1 MKTVIVGGGK
11 GCRDILRLL
20 DGDHLRELD
29 LDVTGVVDTDPEAP
43 GVVYARESGRQ
54 TFVDYRD
61 AIRLPDLEVIL
72 ELTGEAEL
80 LADIYHQLP
89 TGVRIIDHATARI
102 FWDVI
107 TMERSLRDELKMR
120 TQLELNQ
127 EADRRRTQHLLDS
140 LPDLVVVLDP
150 QKRVKQANARFYEM
164 CGAAMSAVVGSG
176 CYEAFCQNESEPY
189 QTGGQVC
196 PFAAAVRRG
205 ETVATIVERFN
216 PKHSFWEITA
226 SPQHD
231 ENGEL
236 IQVVETHHPVTKRI
250 LLQRE
255 VEQSERR
262 FRQFV
267 DSAHD
272 IISIKDRHGRYL
284 EYNPASAALFSKDR
298 IEFIGRT
305 AEEIYEP
312 EIARTITE
320 HDREVMEH
328 REYRTFTEHYTIG
341 GKEYYLQT
349 VRFPLFDL
357 EGNVDGVCTIARDIT
372 QEKEL
377 QQQLL
382 QSAKLAA
389 VGQLAAGVAHEIN
402 NPLTGVLAY
411 AEDLLEES
419 EADDERRE
427 DYQVIIRETLRCRNI
442 VRNLLDFARQDE
454 PAFQTVDLNEIVN
467 RTLAL
472 VEKQAR
478 FHDIV
483 IERNLATEPLAVTA
497 DARQLQQ
504 VFLNLIINANDAM
517 AGCGTIVISS
527 GRQDAGRHC
536 YLAVRDSGPGIATD
550 ARERIFE
557 PFFSTKSTSGLGLS
571 ISLGIVEKHGGTIRV
586 INDDEAPD
594 VSGSRP
600 GAEFQIVLPA
610 VAAGDES

>member
-1 MKTVIVGGGK
+1 
-11 GCRDILRLL
+11 
-20 DGDHLRELD
+20 
-29 LDVTGVVDTDPEAP
+29 
-43 GVVYARESGRQ
+43 
-54 TFVDYRD
+54 
-61 AIRLPDLEVIL
+61 
-72 ELTGEAEL
+72 
-80 LADIYHQLP
+80 
-89 TGVRIIDHATARI
+89 
-102 FWDVI
+102 
-107 TMERSLRDELKMR
+107 
-120 TQLELNQ
+120 
-127 EADRRRTQHLLDS
+127 
-140 LPDLVVVLDP
+140 
-150 QKRVKQANARFYEM
+150 
-164 CGAAMSAVVGSG
+164 MSTVVGRG
-176 CYEAFCQNESEPY
+176 CYESFCQNESEPY
-189 QTGGQVC
+189 QTGGQAC
-196 PFAAAVRRG
+196 PFEPAVRRG
-205 ETVATIVERFN
+205 ETVATIVERFH
-216 PKHSFWEITA
+216 PEHSFWEITA
-226 SPQHD
+226 SPQYD

-262 FRQFV
+262 FRQFI

-272 IISIKDRHGRYL
+272 IISIKDRQGRYL
-284 EYNPASAALFSKDR
+284 VYNPASAALFSKDR

-312 EIARTITE
+312 EIARTITK
-320 HDREVMEH
+320 HDREVMEQ
-328 REYRTFTEHYTIG
+328 REYRTYTEHYTIG

-357 EGNVDGVCTIARDIT
+357 EGGVDGVCTIARDIT

-411 AEDLLEES
+411 AEDLLEEAVP
-419 EADDERRE
+419 EDERRE

-442 VRNLLDFARQDE
+442 VRNLLDFARQDD
-454 PAFQTVDLNEIVN
+454 PDFRTVDLNDIVN

-478 FHDIV
+478 FHDID
-483 IERNLATEPLAVTA
+483 IKRRLSTEPLAVTA

-504 VFLNLIINANDAM
+504 VVLNLIINASDAM
-517 AGCGTIVISS
+517 DGSGTIIISS
-527 GRQDAGRHC
+527 GRLPAGRRC
-536 YLAVRDSGPGIATD
+536 YLAIRDSGPGITSE

-571 ISLGIVEKHGGTIRV
+571 ISLGIIEKHGGTIQV
-586 INDDEAPD
+586 AGDDEAPD
-594 VSGSRP
+594 PSGRRR

-610 VAAGDES
+610 TAAGE